1 MLSGFEVDMLIK
13 HVLSAAALWAIMAG
27 AVHAQDWEQQEEP
40 AYGGEMAPD
49 YVQEEY
55 VQEDYVQDEYVQDEY
70 VPDQS
75 YEEPQYDPEN
85 AYQQEEPVQEE
96 YVQDEYVQEE
106 PQYEQPEE
114 FPADSAL
121 ENDWVQQMGSQCA
134 EYADADGL
142 EGEERDEFMRSCMQQ

>member
-1 MLSGFEVDMLIK
+1 MLIK
-13 HVLSAAALWAIMAG
+13 HVLSAAALLAMMVG

-40 AYGGEMAPD
+40 AYEGEMAPD

-55 VQEDYVQDEYVQDEY
+55 VQEEY
-70 VPDQS
+70 VPDET

-85 AYQQEEPVQEE
+85 AYEQEEPVQEE

-114 FPADSAL
+114 VPADGSL
-121 ENDWVQQMGSQCA
+121 DNEWVQQMGSQCA